1 MSRLAAWVNPVLA
14 RELTERMRGLRATVM
29 LSAYLGVLGLVVVL
43 VYRSESV
50 TGRGFGGAPVTEL
63 ATAGEGIFEW
73 TLLFAML
80 LVLFLV
86 PGFTAGAVAG
96 ERERQTLV
104 PMQVSLLRPR
114 SIVLGKIGASVA
126 FTLLLVLATLPLLTV
141 AYLIGGVTLSD
152 ILQGTG
158 MVMFTA
164 VAIAALSVA
173 CSTFMR
179 RVQTATVLSYG
190 VVLLLCG
197 ATFVAYFVAEQID
210 SDGGF
215 EPADPPRLILA
226 PNPIVALADA
236 TADGPDTFTEEFFGP
251 FGYYGGED
259 GPLSGLKKF
268 VTRDEGRFGRFDDG
282 AFDGAFVDFGVA
294 PAPVP
299 GPDGDFFGVAGLGGG
314 LPDQPSLPLWA
325 QHMLIMGA
333 LALLSVFLSSLR
345 LRTPAKTE
353 R

>member
-14 RELTERMRGLRATVM
+14 RELTERMRGLRAMVM
-29 LSAYLGVLGLVVVL
+29 MSAYLVVLGLVVVL
-43 VYRSESV
+43 VYRSES
-50 TGRGFGGAPVTEL
+50 GAAGSFGASPVTEL

-86 PGFTAGAVAG
+86 PGFTAGAIAG

-104 PMQVSLLRPR
+104 PLQVSLLSPR
-114 SIVLGKIGASVA
+114 SIVLGKIGSSVA

-141 AYLIGGVTLSD
+141 AYLIGGVTLGD
-152 ILQGTG
+152 VLRGTG

-164 VAIAALSVA
+164 VGIAALSVA

-197 ATFVAYFVAEQID
+197 ATFAAYFVADQID

-226 PNPIVALADA
+226 PNPIVALADI
-236 TADGPDTFTEEFFGP
+236 TVDGPEAFGEEFFAPSFGP
-251 FGYYGGED
+251 GYYGGND
-259 GPLSGLKKF
+259 GPLSGLKEL
-268 VTRDEGRFGRFDDG
+268 VTPDEGEFVRFVADV
-282 AFDGAFVDFGVA
+282 AFPFTVEEA
-294 PAPVP
+294 PAF
-299 GPDGDFFGVAGLGGG
+299 GPDGEILFGGADRDGP
-314 LPDQPSLPLWA
+314 LPGRRSLPLWA

-333 LALLSVFLSSLR
+333 MAMLSVVLSSVR

>member
-14 RELTERMRGLRATVM
+14 RELAERMRGLRATVM

-43 VYRSESV
+43 VYRDESS
-50 TGRGFGGAPVTEL
+50 TGRGFGGSPVTEL

-104 PMQVSLLRPR
+104 PMQVSLLSPR

-141 AYLIGGVTLSD
+141 AYLIGGVTLGD

-164 VAIAALSVA
+164 VGIAALSVA

-197 ATFVAYFVAEQID
+197 ATFAAYFVVDQVD

-236 TADGPDTFTEEFFGP
+236 TADGPDAFRGEFFGQ
-251 FGYYGGED
+251 FGYYGGSD
-259 GPLSGLKKF
+259 GPLSGLKKLVTPDEVESGRLF
-268 VTRDEGRFGRFDDG
+268 VDG
-282 AFDGAFVDFGVA
+282 AFADFAVA
-294 PAPVP
+294 PAAVP
-299 GPDGDFFGVAGLGGG
+299 DPDGDFFGVAGRRG
-314 LPDQPSLPLWA
+314 LPLWA

-333 LALLSVFLSSLR
+333 MAALSVFLSSIR

>member
-43 VYRSESV
+43 IYRNESV
-50 TGRGFGGAPVTEL
+50 TGRGFGGSPVTEL

-141 AYLIGGVTLSD
+141 AYLIGGVTLGD

-164 VAIAALSVA
+164 VGIAALSVA

-197 ATFVAYFVAEQID
+197 ATFAAYFVVEQID

-236 TADGPDTFTEEFFGP
+236 TADGPDAFRGEFFAP
-251 FGYYGGED
+251 FGYYGGSD
-259 GPLSGLKKF
+259 GPLSGLKEL
-268 VTRDEGRFGRFDDG
+268 VTPDEVESGRFIV
-282 AFDGAFVDFGVA
+282 DGAFVDFAVA

-299 GPDGDFFGVAGLGGG
+299 GPDGGLFGVAGRGGG

-325 QHMLIMGA
+325 QHMGIMGA
-333 LALLSVFLSSLR
+333 MAALSVFLSSIR

>member
-29 LSAYLGVLGLVVVL
+29 LSAYLVVLGLVVVL
-43 VYRSESV
+43 VYRSESDAA
-50 TGRGFGGAPVTEL
+50 GSFGASPVTEL

-104 PMQVSLLRPR
+104 PLQVSLLSPR
-114 SIVLGKIGASVA
+114 SIVLGKIGSSVA

-141 AYLIGGVTLSD
+141 AYLIGGVTLGD
-152 ILQGTG
+152 VVRGTG

-164 VAIAALSVA
+164 VGIAALSVA

-197 ATFVAYFVAEQID
+197 ATFAAYFVAERID

-215 EPADPPRLILA
+215 EPTDPPRLILA
-226 PNPIVALADA
+226 ANPIVALADI
-236 TADGPDTFTEEFFGP
+236 TVDGPEAFTEEFFAP
-251 FGYYGGED
+251 SFGYYGDSD
-259 GPLSGLKKF
+259 GPLSGLKEL
-268 VTRDEGRFGRFDDG
+268 VTPDEVEFGRFVEDVAFPVNVEG
-282 AFDGAFVDFGVA
+282 ALAS
-294 PAPVP
+294 
-299 GPDGDFFGVAGLGGG
+299 GPDGDFFGVAARDGG
-314 LPDQPSLPLWA
+314 LPGRRSLPLWA
-325 QHMLIMGA
+325 QHMLIIGA
-333 LALLSVFLSSLR
+333 MAVLSVVLSSIR

>member
-14 RELTERMRGLRATVM
+14 RELTERMRGLRSTVM
-29 LSAYLGVLGLVVVL
+29 LSAYLVVLGLVVVL
-43 VYRSESV
+43 VYRSESDAA
-50 TGRGFGGAPVTEL
+50 GSFGASPVTEL
-63 ATAGEGIFEW
+63 AAAGEGIFEW

-86 PGFTAGAVAG
+86 PGFTAGAIAG

-104 PMQVSLLRPR
+104 PLQVSLLSPR
-114 SIVLGKIGASVA
+114 SIVLGKIGSSVA

-141 AYLIGGVTLSD
+141 AYLIGGVTLGD
-152 ILQGTG
+152 IVRGTG

-164 VAIAALSVA
+164 VGIAALSVA

-197 ATFVAYFVAEQID
+197 ATFVAYFVADQID

-226 PNPIVALADA
+226 PNPIVALADI
-236 TADGPDTFTEEFFGP
+236 TVDGPEASAGEFFAPSFGP
-251 FGYYGGED
+251 GYYGGND
-259 GPLSGLKKF
+259 GPLSGLKEL
-268 VTRDEGRFGRFDDG
+268 VTPDEAEFRIVEDAVFPVNVEG
-282 AFDGAFVDFGVA
+282 ALAF
-294 PAPVP
+294 
-299 GPDGDFFGVAGLGGG
+299 GPDGEISGVAARDGG
-314 LPDQPSLPLWA
+314 LPGWRSLPLWA
-325 QHMLIMGA
+325 QHMLIIGA
-333 LALLSVFLSSLR
+333 MAVLSVVLSSIR